1 MNILQFAL
9 LEASSEVDAYN
20 KINQWIIMNQDKVSI
35 EVLPE
40 NVSVWRDYSA
50 EMEEKMEE
58 ESEPESMELT
68 ETEDDEEE
76 SEQIWK
82 IKIAYYTSVKKM
94 AD

>member
-20 KINQWIIMNQDKVSI
+20 KVNQWIVMNQDKVSA

-40 NVSVWRDYSA
+40 NISVWRDYSA
-50 EMEEKMEE
+50 EMEDKMEDAG
-58 ESEPESMELT
+58 EPASMELT
-68 ETEDDEEE
+68 ETEDDTE
-76 SEQIWK
+76 SDQIWK